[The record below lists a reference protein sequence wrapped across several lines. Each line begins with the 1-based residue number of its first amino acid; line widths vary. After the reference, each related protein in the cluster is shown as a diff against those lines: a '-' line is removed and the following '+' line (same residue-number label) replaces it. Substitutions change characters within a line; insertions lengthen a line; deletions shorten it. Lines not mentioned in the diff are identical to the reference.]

1 MKKKIFNTDKI
12 IALSAIFI
20 SLLTLIIFLYQTRV
34 ISKQARLSV
43 TPRIT
48 FIGGIAHSDSSVTFT
63 IGIKNNG
70 LGPAIIDSTA
80 ILWNK
85 KYSPLN
91 FKEFTKNNY
100 PSLDTLIAKSS
111 STVFSKGATVL
122 PNNEVIFTETE
133 VPKEKLKAF
142 YNSYGLKVGENR
154 FPFDIIIY
162 YSSIYEEKWK
172 VTLYKQGHPIK
183 L

>member
-43 TPRIT
+43 TPRIS
-48 FIGGIAHSDSSVTFT
+48 FIGGISNQKSSVTFSV
-63 IGIKNNG
+63 GIKNNG

-80 ILWNK
+80 ILSNK
-85 KYSPLN
+85 KYYPLN
-91 FKEFTKNNY
+91 FKEFTKNHY
-100 PSLDTLIAKSS
+100 PTADSITIKSS
-111 STVFSKGATVL
+111 STVFNKGATVL
-122 PNNEVIFTETE
+122 PNNEVILSE
-133 VPKEKLKAF
+133 VEVSRDKLKDF
-142 YNSYGLKVGENR
+142 YALYNLEIEENR

-172 VTLYKQGHPIK
+172 VTLYSEGHPRE